1 MGRRG
6 WIAVGLATFALVAVG
21 LAAGVAA
28 LVWLLDDSAYRTE
41 AWAEENRAVAQPLD
55 GAERRL
61 TWHACPF
68 MQPVETTAACAT
80 LTVPASRATP
90 TDEVVDLAVVVLES
104 TGEDPAPDPI
114 VYLEGGPGGSAV
126 AWHEDW
132 LDPLS
137 PLLERRHLIL
147 LDQRGTGYSTPSLAC
162 PEGAEVVEAT
172 IEADLDALRACHDR
186 LTGEGIDLAAVSTPE
201 IAADIADLRLAM
213 GFDEWNVLSVSY
225 GTRVA
230 LRLLDRDPEGLRSV
244 VLDSVYPPDV
254 VALESQAANA
264 AAAITALLDACRA
277 APSCT
282 DAVGDPTEALQRA
295 VERLDAAPVEVTV
308 GGVLGVGGAT
318 WEVDG
323 AELVG
328 ALFMALYDTQLLPD
342 VPAALAAAA
351 EGDVEE
357 ALRLLGEVDVRARGS
372 ATGEVDLRARSSAT
386 EDSDGTFFSVECREE
401 ARTSSREETARQA
414 ASMPSP
420 LGDILTADALG
431 VYDVCDFWESGTA
444 EPTERDPVVS
454 DVPTLVLAG
463 EFDPITP
470 PAWGH
475 HAAAT
480 LSASTVV
487 EFPGVGHAVI
497 TQGECADDV
506 VAAFLDRPEEPAEAS
521 CAASLPGVE
530 FPS

>member
-1 MGRRG
+1 MRRR
-6 WIAVGLATFALVAVG
+6 WWAVVGLATLALVTAGLGLGAV
-21 LAAGVAA
+21 A
-28 LVWLLDDSAYRTE
+28 LGWLLDDSAFRTE
-41 AWAEENRAVAQPLD
+41 AWVEQNRAAGQPLD
-55 GAERRL
+55 GAARRL
-61 TWHACPF
+61 TWHPCPF
-68 MQPVETTAACAT
+68 PQPVETTAACAT

-90 TDEVVDLAVVVLES
+90 ADGVVDLAVVVLEA
-104 TGEDPAPDPI
+104 TGDDPATDPV
-114 VYLEGGPGGSAV
+114 VYLEGGPGGAAV

-162 PEGAEVVEAT
+162 PEAVEVVET
-172 IEADLDALRACHDR
+172 SPDADLEALRACHDR
-186 LTGEGIDLAAVSTPE
+186 LVGEGVDLTAHSTPE
-201 IAADIADLRLAM
+201 IAADVADLRLAM
-213 GFDEWNVLSVSY
+213 GFDEYNVLSVSY

-230 LRLLDRDPEGLRSV
+230 LRLLDLAPEGLRSV

-264 AAAITALLDACRA
+264 AAAISALLDACRA
-277 APSCT
+277 ERACT
-282 DAVGDPTEALQRA
+282 DAVGDPDDALRRA
-295 VERLDAAPVEVTV
+295 VARLDAEPVQVTV
-308 GGVLGVGGAT
+308 GGLGGVGGAT

-323 AELVG
+323 TELVG
-328 ALFMALYDTQLLPD
+328 ALFMALYDTALLPD

-351 EGDVEE
+351 DGDVEE
-357 ALRLLGEVDVRARGS
+357 ALRLLGEADV
-372 ATGEVDLRARSSAT
+372 RARSSAI

-401 ARTSSREETARQA
+401 GRTSSRDATARQA
-414 ASMPSP
+414 TSLAPP

-431 VYDVCDFWESGTA
+431 VYDVCDFWDSGTA
-444 EPTERDPVVS
+444 DPAEREPVEG

-475 HAAAT
+475 RAAAT
-480 LSASTVV
+480 LSGSTVV

-497 TQGECADDV
+497 TQGECADGL
-506 VAAFLDRPEEPAEAS
+506 VAAFIDRPQDPADAS
-521 CAASLPGVE
+521 CAAALPGVE
-530 FPS
+530 FGP

>member
-1 MGRRG
+1 MGRGG
-6 WIAVGLATFALVAVG
+6 WAAVWLATLGLVAVG
-21 LAAGVAA
+21 LALGAA
-28 LVWLLDDSAYRTE
+28 AVVWLLDDSAYRTE
-41 AWAEENRAVAQPLD
+41 AWAEQNRAAGQPLD
-55 GAERRL
+55 GTDRRL
-61 TWHACPF
+61 TWHPCPF
-68 MQPVETTAACAT
+68 TQPVETTAACAT

-90 TDEVVDLAVVVLES
+90 TGEVVDLAVVVLEA
-104 TGEDPAPDPI
+104 TGDDPAPDPV

-132 LDPLS
+132 LAPLS
-137 PLLERRHLIL
+137 PLLEWRHLIL

-162 PEGAEVVEAT
+162 PEVEEVVET
-172 IEADLDALRACHDR
+172 SPDADLDALRACHDR

-201 IAADIADLRLAM
+201 IAADVADLRLAM
-213 GFDEWNVLSVSY
+213 GFDEYNVLSVSY

-230 LRLLDRDPEGLRSV
+230 LRLLDRAPEGLRSV

-277 APSCT
+277 ERDCT
-282 DAVGDPTEALQRA
+282 SAVGDPADALQRA
-295 VERLDAAPVEVTV
+295 VERLDAAPAQVTV

-328 ALFMALYDTQLLPD
+328 ALFMALYDTERLPD

-357 ALRLLGEVDVRARGS
+357 ALTLLGETDVRARS
-372 ATGEVDLRARSSAT
+372 TATQ
-386 EDSDGTFFSVECREE
+386 DSDGTFFSVECREE
-401 ARTSSREETARQA
+401 ARTSSRDATALQA
-414 ASMPSP
+414 ASLAPP

-431 VYDVCDFWESGTA
+431 VYDVCELWDSGTA
-444 EPTERDPVVS
+444 GPDERAPVAS
-454 DVPTLVLAG
+454 DVPTLVLTG

-475 HAAAT
+475 RAAAT
-480 LSASTVV
+480 LSASSVV
-487 EFPGVGHAVI
+487 DFPGVGHAVI
-497 TQGECADDV
+497 TQGECADGI
-506 VAAFLDRPEEPAEAS
+506 VAAFIDRPEDPAEAT
-521 CAASLPGVE
+521 CAAALPGVD
-530 FPS
+530 FPR